1 VRKQEGVIMLRSD
14 YFTRKNYFTEKNEH
28 CAIFIRAHFM
38 WGLRLGLG
46 LSWGVRVRVG
56 VR

>member
-1 VRKQEGVIMLRSD
+1 VTISPEKLFYREKRALRYS
-14 YFTRKNYFTEKNEH
+14 H
-28 CAIFIRAHFM
+28 RAHFM

-56 VR
+56 VRIR